1 MSWEDQG
8 RQEHGWFGHGT
19 STMGKAAP
27 SQSELRSR
35 WPLQSN
41 WLLPR
46 WPLEATRVRSYA
58 NPWNC

>member
-35 WPLQSN
+35 LAATVE
-41 WLLPR
+41 LAAAALA
-46 WPLEATRVRSYA
+46 LEATRVRSYA